1 MRAALYRSR
10 PGRSIA
16 AVRGAWAHVRAYFV
30 VDTIYFVVDNKSMPR
45 MGRPKIKASQR
56 KRHQIAIRLTDAEYT
71 ELKRAAGKSEISNYI
86 RHKLGLRGDK

>member
-1 MRAALYRSR
+1 
-10 PGRSIA
+10 
-16 AVRGAWAHVRAYFV
+16 
-30 VDTIYFVVDNKSMPR
+30 